1 MASGIVQPQVRPG
14 RSGWAKLFPQ
24 NEPLGGVDISEQGWR
39 SPGPVR
45 CVIWGSSNFVK
56 TFIFIFKLHAD

>member
-24 NEPLGGVDISEQGWR
+24 NEPRVVLTLVSKAGR
-39 SPGPVR
+39 SLGPVGG
-45 CVIWGSSNFVK
+45 VIWGK
-56 TFIFIFKLHAD
+56 FKLC